1 MATLQISTEDIAK
14 ANIERNNHIIPI
26 IRKRMMVIWSLSQ
39 NYSRETAA
47 TLADVSLKSVKN
59 YIKIYR
65 SEGLDGLRKLNYKP
79 KTSQLAPQ
87 RVSIETDFRERPP
100 HSVKEAAKRISDLT
114 NITLSLSQIARFLRQ
129 IGMKPLKTGTIP
141 AKVDVVK
148 QKTFLDNTLNPLVQ
162 KAKDGK
168 CYLFFMDAS
177 HYILSPYTAF
187 LWCFSRVFVRA
198 AAGRNRINVLGALE
212 ATSLK
217 LETVINTDYINANT
231 IAEMLELLYQ
241 KYRNK
246 PIYIILDNAR
256 YQHCQFIKDLAIE
269 LGINLVFLPPYSP
282 NLNLIERLWKHIKKN
297 AIYNQYFETPAIF
310 HKAVRT
316 ACSNVN
322 NDPYWKKDL
331 KSLLTLNFQTFDNI
345 NIAA

>member
-1 MATLQISTEDIAK
+1 MATLTIHHDDIAI

-26 IRKRMMVIWSLSQ
+26 IRKRMMVLWSLSQ
-39 NYSRETAA
+39 NYSRAEAA
-47 TLADVSLKSVKN
+47 KLADVCLKSVKN

-65 SEGLDGLRKLNYKP
+65 TEGLDGLRKLNYKP

-100 HSVKEAAKRISDLT
+100 HSVKEASKRIT
-114 NITLSLSQIARFLRQ
+114 EITKISLSLSQIARFLRN

-141 AKVDVVK
+141 AKADVVK
-148 QKTFLDNTLNPLVQ
+148 QKSFLDDTLNPLVQ
-162 KAKDGK
+162 KAKNGE

-187 LWCFSRVFVRA
+187 LWCFNRIFVRA

-217 LETVINTDYINANT
+217 LETVINTEYINANT

-256 YQHCQFIKDLAIE
+256 YQHCKFIKELAAE
-269 LGINLVFLPPYSP
+269 MGIHLVFLPPYSP
-282 NLNLIERLWKHIKKN
+282 NFNLIERLWKHIKKN

-316 ACSNVN
+316 ACFKVN
-322 NDPYWKKDL
+322 NDSIWKEEL

-345 NIAA
+345 NIAH